1 MSVNEL
7 REITVELHFSVSRR
21 RDEGAHM
28 LGMAALETRPPLPT
42 AAWRIEESDTMLST
56 RNP

>member
-28 LGMAALETRPPLPT
+28 LGMAALETRPLLPT
-42 AAWRIEESDTMLST
+42 AAW
-56 RNP
+56 